1 MFDAYVQ
8 FWLDAGM
15 QGIFSEGV
23 AYMNGGDVYVMT
35 IERDGSGNTI
45 LKERIAGST
54 AANAFLQQY
63 LQALRSHLE
72 AKGWLG
78 KFYMQ
83 IADETLAADRA
94 EWLQIAYLVPTDV
107 KILDTFYVSAGVN
120 VYAGLIDV
128 WVPWID
134 VYEAN
139 QASRD
144 YYDKRQSVNGDK
156 KWFYTFGEDAA
167 DRVNRL
173 IDGPAYKSRL
183 VFWYAALRNMDGYLH
198 WGYNWWSPKDTYHG
212 DAWLVYPDA
221 ATKGVKTTIR
231 EQNQRDGVEELEV
244 FRLLKA
250 RDPARALDI
259 VDNVITGHRNHSHE
273 IGALKANR
281 ELLLNVTASALSCR
295 CP

>member
-1 MFDAYVQ
+1 
-8 FWLDAGM
+8 
-15 QGIFSEGV
+15 
-23 AYMNGGDVYVMT
+23 
-35 IERDGSGNTI
+35 
-45 LKERIAGST
+45 
-54 AANAFLQQY
+54 
-63 LQALRSHLE
+63 
-72 AKGWLG
+72 
-78 KFYMQ
+78 
-83 IADETLAADRA
+83 
-94 EWLQIAYLVPTDV
+94 
-107 KILDTFYVSAGVN
+107 
-120 VYAGLIDV
+120 
-128 WVPWID
+128 
-134 VYEAN
+134 
-139 QASRD
+139 
-144 YYDKRQSVNGDK
+144 
-156 KWFYTFGEDAA
+156 
-167 DRVNRL
+167 
-173 IDGPAYKSRL
+173 
-183 VFWYAALRNMDGYLH
+183 MDGYLH